1 MRRRLLAGLVLLAVV
16 GAGLAIW
23 RRASGPPTQGTLRA
37 WGTVEATELTV
48 ASKVPGRITQLLA
61 EEGSEVTAGQVIAR
75 LDAAE
80 MDAML
85 AQARASVDAARAR
98 LAQAERALSVQ
109 RRQTD
114 AAVAQAEAQV
124 EVARVR
130 VHQAEVASDW
140 QAQQV
145 VRQVEQARAQVAAAE
160 RAAEAARA
168 NVAAIEANLVRSQ
181 QDLQRVEQLY
191 REGAVGAQQ
200 VDAAQAQVKA
210 LRAQR
215 EAALAQEAAA
225 LRQVTQFEAALRA
238 AEANRL
244 QVGIRQ
250 HDRSIA
256 VAQLEQAR
264 AALRT
269 ARVGFDVVR
278 QRQEEVAAARA
289 QLAQALATLQL
300 VQAQYDQTILRAP
313 TAGVIVTK
321 SAEVGDVVAAGQRL
335 VSIARLDR
343 VWLRVF
349 IPEADLGRVRIGQPA
364 DVYVDAF
371 PHRAFA
377 GTVTE
382 ISQRAEFTPRNV
394 QTREE
399 RVKQVFG
406 VKITLDNPA
415 RVLKPGMP
423 ADAVIKTADRP
434 GAEHP

>member
-1 MRRRLLAGLVLLAVV
+1 MGRRLLPTLLLLAVV

-23 RRASGPPTQGTLRA
+23 RRAGGPQTQGMLRA
-37 WGTVEATELTV
+37 WGTVEATEWSV

-61 EEGSEVTAGQVIAR
+61 PEGSEVTAGQVIAR

-80 MDAML
+80 MDAMV

-98 LAQAERALSVQ
+98 LAQAERALLAH

-114 AAVAQAEAQV
+114 AAVAQAQAQV
-124 EVARVR
+124 AAARAR
-130 VHQAEVASDW
+130 IPQAESAWEW

-145 VRQVEQARAQVAAAE
+145 ARQVDAARAQVAAAE

-168 NVAAIEANLVRSQ
+168 NVAALDANLVRSQ
-181 QDLQRVEQLY
+181 QDLHRVEQLY
-191 REGAVGAQQ
+191 REGAVSAQQ

-215 EAALAQEAAA
+215 DAALAHEAAA
-225 LRQVTQFEAALRA
+225 ARQVTQLEAALQA

-244 QVGIRQ
+244 QVSIRQ
-250 HDRSIA
+250 HDRSVA

-264 AALRT
+264 AALQA
-269 ARVGFDVVR
+269 ARVGYDLVR

-289 QLAQALATLQL
+289 QLAQATASLHL
-300 VQAQYDQTILRAP
+300 VAAQYDHTILRAP
-313 TAGVIVTK
+313 GDGVVVTK
-321 SAEVGDVVAAGQRL
+321 SVEVGDVVAAGQRL
-335 VSIARLDR
+335 VSIARLDQ

-349 IPEADLGRVRIGQPA
+349 IPEADLGRVRIGQSA
-364 DVYVDAF
+364 RVYVDAF
-371 PHRAFA
+371 PGRAFA
-377 GTVTE
+377 GTITE

-406 VKITLDNPA
+406 VKITLENPE

-423 ADAVIKTADRP
+423 ADAVIETAQRP
-434 GAEHP
+434 